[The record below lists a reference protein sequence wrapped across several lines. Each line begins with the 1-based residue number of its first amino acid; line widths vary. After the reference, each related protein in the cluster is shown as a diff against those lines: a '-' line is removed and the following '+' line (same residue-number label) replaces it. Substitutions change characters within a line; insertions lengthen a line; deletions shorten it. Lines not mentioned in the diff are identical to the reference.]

1 MQLLDGKKVRDA
13 LSSDIGQRVQK
24 LSITPCLAIIQ
35 VGHREDSN
43 LYVAQ
48 KIKTGEALGFS
59 VTVRNF
65 EDSASEE
72 EIIQHIQIL
81 NQDKKVHG
89 IIVQLP
95 LPTSLDATRLIEIIA
110 VSKDV
115 DGLTS
120 VNVKKLVSGSKHGI
134 TPATAR
140 GVISLLDFY
149 EIPIAGKKVVVVG
162 RSALVGKPI
171 ALSLLARNATVTI
184 CHSQTGNL
192 AEHTKQADILI
203 VATGHPKLITK
214 EHVSKGQVV
223 VDVGINL
230 VSGKALEE
238 EIPEKKLVGDVDFDS
253 VKDIVEMI
261 SPVPGGVGPLTV
273 ISLLQNVL
281 EVAERSVTQVL

>member
-1 MQLLDGKKVRDA
+1 MILLDGKKVRDA
-13 LSSDIGQRVQK
+13 LSADIGQRIQK
-24 LSITPCLAIIQ
+24 LSVVPCLAIIQ

-72 EIIQHIQIL
+72 EITQHIQIL

-95 LPTSLDATRLIEIIA
+95 LPASLDATRLIETIA

-120 VNVKKLVSGSKHGI
+120 VNVKKLVSGSKRGI

-140 GVISLLDFY
+140 GVLSLLDFY
-149 EIPIAGKKVVVVG
+149 DISVTGKNVVVVG

-171 ALSLLARNATVTI
+171 ALSLLTRDATVTV
-184 CHSQTGNL
+184 CHSKTQDLKRQT
-192 AEHTKQADILI
+192 TKADILI

-214 EHVSKGQVV
+214 DHVSKGQVV

-281 EVAERSVTQVL
+281 EVAEQGVTQAL

>member
-1 MQLLDGKKVRDA
+1 MLLDGKKVRDA
-13 LSSDIGQRVQK
+13 LSADIGQRIQK
-24 LSITPCLAIIQ
+24 LSVVPCLAIIQ

-59 VTVRNF
+59 VAVRNF

-72 EIIQHIQIL
+72 EITQHIQIL

-95 LPTSLDATRLIEIIA
+95 LPASLDATRLIETIA

-120 VNVKKLVSGSKHGI
+120 VNVKKLVSGSKRGI

-140 GVISLLDFY
+140 GVLSLLDFY
-149 EIPIAGKKVVVVG
+149 DISVTGKNVVVVG

-171 ALSLLARNATVTI
+171 ALSLLTRDATVTV
-184 CHSQTGNL
+184 CHSKTQDLKRQT
-192 AEHTKQADILI
+192 TKADILI

-214 EHVSKGQVV
+214 DYVSKGQVV

-281 EVAERSVTQVL
+281 EVVEQGVTQAL